1 MRKLKEE
8 NKKARETEI
17 NNLKRFAGMEK
28 IKRLVNIIIC
38 FKNLVLI

>member
-8 NKKARETEI
+8 NKKAREAEI

-28 IKRLVNIIIC
+28 IKRLILLKI
-38 FKNLVLI
+38 